1 MRETILIAAL
11 VMSLLALS
19 VQVAVLVL
27 VIVARRR
34 HSCKYCAFQ
43 YAGRCLMTYEE
54 IENLKKPN
62 NCGRFCRIS
71 RGEGWPV

>member
-1 MRETILIAAL
+1 MKDIVLIAAL

-27 VIVARRR
+27 AIVARRR

-62 NCGRFCRIS
+62 DCGRFINKS
-71 RGEGWPV
+71 EGGPV